1 MIIFLNTFD
10 TTNQSFFESVASILL
25 QVLRREQKGVLHFVI
40 REANWSDLS
49 KGCLNGKVMETGEQ
63 LGPFSD
69 VQKKPSGFLDS
80 KKHGGFVGV
89 DLGWGI
95 CPATHWIPCMP
106 CPFRSNI
113 FHQGF
118 VFGVSESLRGLTHPE
133 LSRIQKKFDIF
144 QLHMLHIS
152 RLHVSLRTSKVSI
165 WIDCASPAK

>member
-95 CPATHWIPCMP
+95 CPTHWIPSMP
-106 CPFRSNI
+106 SPFRSNI

-118 VFGVSESLRGLTHPE
+118 VFGVSESLRGLTQNSAEFRRNSIYFSCISAAH
-133 LSRIQKKFDIF
+133 F
-144 QLHMLHIS
+144 QALFPHL
-152 RLHVSLRTSKVSI
+152 
-165 WIDCASPAK
+165 